1 MICIIVLFA
10 LYTVDIALG
19 RSMIELLTKVAEDT
33 DSRQSPAIYLLLK
46 GHEGHGHF

>member
-10 LYTVDIALG
+10 LYTVDVALG
-19 RSMIELLTKVAEDT
+19 SSMIQLLTKVAGVT
-33 DSRQSPAIYLLLK
+33 DSHQSPAIYLLLK